1 MCVFSCIHQ
10 SLCRFLFDFYFLFQA
25 EDGIRDGHVTGVQTC
40 ALPISGRL
48 LGLLP
53 VLLGVTILV
62 FVMLQIAPGDPLIAL
77 LGEEAQGLSREA
89 REELRGQFGLDRD
102 PVSQYFTFLGGILQG
117 DLGNSVRTGQP
128 VVREILSRVP
138 ATAQLA
144 GAGMLIALLLGI
156 TLGVLAAV
164 YRRTIIDYLAV
175 MLALAGVSIPVF
187 WSGLILM
194 LYFALQL
201 GWLPASGYGSWQH
214 LVLPATAIGFSSSA
228 IIARVTRS
236 SMIEVLRSD
245 YVRTARAKGVSE
257 PSINMRH
264 ALRNAMLP
272 IITVVGLQFGGLL
285 GGSVLTE
292 TVFAWPGIGRLVVD
306 SIRAQDGPLVQG
318 TVLFIAVVFIVINLL
333 VDLSYA
339 LLNPRIRYG

>member
-1 MCVFSCIHQ
+1 MF
-10 SLCRFLFDFYFLFQA
+10 RY
-25 EDGIRDGHVTGVQTC
+25 VT
-40 ALPISGRL
+40 GRL

-62 FVMLQIAPGDPLIAL
+62 FVMMRVAPGDPLVAM
-77 LGEEAQGLSREA
+77 LGEESQGMSRA
-89 REELRGQFGLDRD
+89 ALEELREQYGLSAD
-102 PVSQYFTFLGGILQG
+102 PVSQYFTYLGGVVRG
-117 DLGNSVRTGQP
+117 DLGNSVRTKQP
-128 VVREILSRVP
+128 VVREIGARLP
-138 ATAQLA
+138 ATLLLA
-144 GAGMLIALLLGI
+144 GSGMLISLTLGL

-164 YRRTIIDYLAV
+164 YRRTIVDYLAIV
-175 MLALAGVSIPVF
+175 LALAGVSIPVF

-194 LYFALQL
+194 LFFALQL
-201 GWLPASGYGSWQH
+201 GWFPASGFGTWRH
-214 LVLPATAIGFSSSA
+214 LVLPAVAIGFASSA

-245 YVRTARAKGVSE
+245 YIRTARAKGLDE
-257 PSINMRH
+257 RRINLRH

-272 IITVVGLQFGGLL
+272 IITVIGLQFGGLL

>member
-1 MCVFSCIHQ
+1 M
-10 SLCRFLFDFYFLFQA
+10 LRY
-25 EDGIRDGHVTGVQTC
+25 VT
-40 ALPISGRL
+40 GRL

-62 FVMLQIAPGDPLIAL
+62 FVMLRIAPGDPLIAL
-77 LGEEAQGLSREA
+77 LGEEAQGMSREA
-89 REELRGQFGLDRD
+89 LDELRVQYGFDRD
-102 PVSQYFTFLGGILQG
+102 PVSQYLSFLGGALTG

-128 VVREILSRVP
+128 VLREIAVRLP
-138 ATAQLA
+138 ATLQLA
-144 GAGMLIALLLGI
+144 GAGMIIALAIGLTLGI
-156 TLGVLAAV
+156 LAAV
-164 YRRTIIDYLAV
+164 YRRTLVDYLAIIV
-175 MLALAGVSIPVF
+175 ALAGVSIPVF

-194 LYFALQL
+194 LFFALQL
-201 GWLPASGYGSWQH
+201 GWLPASGYGTWRH
-214 LVLPATAIGFSSSA
+214 LVLPAAAIGFSSSA

-245 YVRTARAKGVSE
+245 YIRTARAKGLSDGR
-257 PSINMRH
+257 INLRH

-272 IITVVGLQFGGLL
+272 VITVVGLQFGGLL

-292 TVFAWPGIGRLVVD
+292 TVFAWPGLGRLVVD

>member
-1 MCVFSCIHQ
+1 MF
-10 SLCRFLFDFYFLFQA
+10 RY
-25 EDGIRDGHVTGVQTC
+25 VTG
-40 ALPISGRL
+40 RL
-48 LGLLP
+48 IGLLP

-62 FVMLQIAPGDPLIAL
+62 FVMMRVAPGDPLVAM
-77 LGEEAQGLSREA
+77 LGEESQGMSRAALDELREQYGLSA
-89 REELRGQFGLDRD
+89 D
-102 PVSQYFTFLGGILQG
+102 PVSQYFTYLGGVVRG
-117 DLGNSVRTGQP
+117 DLGNSVRTKQP
-128 VVREILSRVP
+128 VVREIGARLP
-138 ATAQLA
+138 ATLLLA
-144 GAGMLIALLLGI
+144 GSGMLISLTLGL

-164 YRRTIIDYLAV
+164 YRRTIVDYLAIV
-175 MLALAGVSIPVF
+175 LALAGVSIPVF

-194 LYFALQL
+194 LFFALQL
-201 GWLPASGYGSWQH
+201 GWFPASGFGTWRH
-214 LVLPATAIGFSSSA
+214 LVLPAVAIGFASSA

-245 YVRTARAKGVSE
+245 YIRTARAKGLDE
-257 PSINMRH
+257 RRINLRH

-272 IITVVGLQFGGLL
+272 IITVIGLQFGGLL

-318 TVLFIAVVFIVINLL
+318 TVLSIAVVFIVINLL

>member
-1 MCVFSCIHQ
+1 M
-10 SLCRFLFDFYFLFQA
+10 LRY
-25 EDGIRDGHVTGVQTC
+25 VT
-40 ALPISGRL
+40 GRL

-102 PVSQYFTFLGGILQG
+102 PVSQYFTFLGGVLQG

>member
-1 MCVFSCIHQ
+1 MLRYI
-10 SLCRFLFDFYFLFQA
+10 
-25 EDGIRDGHVTGVQTC
+25 T
-40 ALPISGRL
+40 GRL

-53 VLLGVTILV
+53 VLLGVTVLV
-62 FVMLQIAPGDPLIAL
+62 FVMLRIAPGDPLIAL
-77 LGEEAQGLSREA
+77 LGEDSRGISREA
-89 REELRGQFGLDRD
+89 LDEMREQFGLTAN
-102 PVSQYFTFLGGILQG
+102 PVSQYFTFLGGAIQG
-117 DLGNSVRTGQP
+117 DLGTSVRTKQP
-128 VVREILSRVP
+128 VVREIAARLP
-138 ATAQLA
+138 ATLLLA
-144 GAGMLIALLLGI
+144 GSGILISLTIGL

-164 YRRTIIDYLAV
+164 YRRTIVDYLAIV
-175 MLALAGVSIPVF
+175 VALAGVSIPVF

-194 LYFALQL
+194 LFFALQL
-201 GWLPASGYGSWQH
+201 GWLPASGFGTWRH
-214 LVLPATAIGFSSSA
+214 LVLPATAIGFASSA

-236 SMIEVLRSD
+236 SMIEVLRAD

-257 PSINMRH
+257 PRINLRH

-272 IITVVGLQFGGLL
+272 IVTVIGLQFGGLL

-306 SIRAQDGPLVQG
+306 SIRAQDTPLVQG

>member
-1 MCVFSCIHQ
+1 M
-10 SLCRFLFDFYFLFQA
+10 LRY
-25 EDGIRDGHVTGVQTC
+25 VTG
-40 ALPISGRL
+40 RL
-48 LGLLP
+48 VGLLP

-62 FVMLQIAPGDPLIAL
+62 FVMLRIAPGDPLIAL
-77 LGEEAQGLSREA
+77 LGEEAQGMSREA
-89 REELRGQFGLDRD
+89 LAELRVQYGFDRD
-102 PVSQYFTFLGGILQG
+102 PVSQYLGFLGGALTG

-128 VVREILSRVP
+128 VLREIAVRLP
-138 ATAQLA
+138 ATLQLA
-144 GAGMLIALLLGI
+144 GAGMLIALVIGLSLGI
-156 TLGVLAAV
+156 LAAV
-164 YRRTIIDYLAV
+164 YRRTVLDYLAV
-175 MLALAGVSIPVF
+175 TVALAGVSIPVF

-194 LYFALQL
+194 LFFALQL
-201 GWLPASGYGSWQH
+201 GWLPASGYGTWRH

-245 YVRTARAKGVSE
+245 YVRTARAKGLTDRR
-257 PSINMRH
+257 INLRH

-272 IITVVGLQFGGLL
+272 VITVVGLQFGGLL

-292 TVFAWPGIGRLVVD
+292 TVFAWPGLGRLVVD

>member
-1 MCVFSCIHQ
+1 MF
-10 SLCRFLFDFYFLFQA
+10 RY
-25 EDGIRDGHVTGVQTC
+25 VT
-40 ALPISGRL
+40 GRL

-62 FVMLQIAPGDPLIAL
+62 FLMLRIAPGDPLIAM
-77 LGEEAQGLSREA
+77 LGEDSRGISRESL
-89 REELRGQFGLDRD
+89 EELREQYGLDTD
-102 PVSQYFTFLGGILQG
+102 PVRQYLTFMGGVVRG
-117 DLGNSVRTGQP
+117 DLGRSVRTKQP
-128 VVREILSRVP
+128 VVREIGVRLP
-138 ATAQLA
+138 ATLLLA
-144 GAGMLIALLLGI
+144 GSGMLIALTLGLTLGI
-156 TLGVLAAV
+156 LAAV
-164 YRRTIIDYLAV
+164 YRRTVVDYLAV
-175 MLALAGVSIPVF
+175 ILALAGVSVPVF

-194 LYFALQL
+194 LYFSLEL
-201 GWLPASGYGSWQH
+201 GWLPASGYGTWRH
-214 LVLPATAIGFSSSA
+214 LVLPATAIGFASSA

-245 YVRTARAKGVSE
+245 YIRTARAKGLAE
-257 PSINMRH
+257 RRINMRH

-272 IITVVGLQFGGLL
+272 IVTVVGLQFGGLL

-292 TVFAWPGIGRLVVD
+292 TVFAWPGLGRLVVD

-318 TVLFIAVVFIVINLL
+318 TVLFIAVVFILMNLL